1 MYNIHYLNKISD
13 KGTALWTEDYALGAA
28 LEDADGILVRSA
40 SMHDM
45 EMPKNLLAIARA
57 GAGVNNIPLTS
68 CADQGVVVF
77 NTPGA
82 NANSVMELALCGML
96 LACRDVVGGINWVQ
110 SIKESPDVAKLVEKG
125 KSQFAGHEIRDK
137 KLGVIGLGAIGG
149 PLANAARRLGMQV
162 YGCDPFISI
171 DAAWHLDSHVN
182 RVKTRDEIYSQCDI
196 ITLHVPLL
204 DDTRKMINAEAISKM
219 KDGVIILNF
228 ARDLLVDD
236 EAMAEALRSGKV
248 SRYVTDFPNEKTAQM
263 SGCIA
268 IPHLGAST
276 EESEDNCAKM
286 AVRQVMDYLENG
298 NIVNSVNFPNCD
310 MGICTTAGRITILHK
325 NIPNSLSRFTTA
337 MASENVNID
346 GLVNKSRGDYAYTM
360 LDLDHTPSQHA
371 VEQLK
376 KIDGVLRVRIIK

>member
-1 MYNIHYLNKISD
+1 MYNIHYLNKISE
-13 KGTALWTEDYALGAA
+13 KGTAQWTEDYALGAE
-28 LEDADGILVRSA
+28 LEQTDAILVRSA

-45 EMPKNLLAIARA
+45 TMPERLLAIARA

-68 CADQGVVVF
+68 CADQGIVVF

-96 LACRDVVGGINWVQ
+96 LACRDIVGGINWVQ

-149 PLANAARRLGMQV
+149 PLANASRRLGMQV
-162 YGCDPFISI
+162 YGCDPYISI
-171 DAAWHLDSHVN
+171 EAAWHLDSHVN

-236 EAMAEALRSGKV
+236 DAMNDALRSGKV
-248 SRYVTDFPNEKTAQM
+248 KCYVTDFPNEKTAQM
-263 SGCIA
+263 AGCIA

-298 NIVNSVNFPNCD
+298 NIINSVNFPNCD
-310 MGICTTAGRITILHK
+310 MGVCHTAGRITILHK

-337 MASENVNID
+337 MASENINIA
-346 GLVNKSRGDYAYTM
+346 GLMNKSRGDYAYTM
-360 LDLDHTPSQHA
+360 LDLDHTPSAHA
-371 VEQLK
+371 VEELK
-376 KIDGVLRVRIIK
+376 KIEGVLRVRIIK